1 MEIRRRYSQQLDDLK
16 LEVLRM
22 AALTESA
29 LAKALQALFE
39 RNTDLAEEVVEQDQE
54 IDLLEVEIDRR
65 CLSLLALEQPMARD
79 LRFIIGC
86 MRVCTNLERI
96 ADQAVNIAERAL
108 YLNQRPAL
116 PHQPLVEQ
124 LAAISKEMLKKSISS
139 FNNGRASEAAEVCAM
154 DDAADELN
162 VEILRHFI
170 DHMVAEVRAVERAV
184 YSIIVSRC
192 LERCG
197 DLATNVAEAVVF
209 IVEGV
214 DGGCAIC
221 DLDIQELLMK
231 GLRN

>member
-1 MEIRRRYSQQLDDLK
+1 MEIRRRYSQELDDLK

-29 LAKALQALFE
+29 LTKALKALFE
-39 RNTDLAEEVVEQDQE
+39 RNSDVAEEVVEGDQE

-65 CLSLLALEQPMARD
+65 VLRLMALEQPMARD

-86 MRVCTNLERI
+86 MRISVNLERT

-116 PHQPLVEQ
+116 PHQPLVEK
-124 LAAISKEMLKKSISS
+124 LATISVDMLKKAVSA
-139 FNNGRASEAAEVCAM
+139 FNHSKTRQASEVCQM

-162 VEILRHFI
+162 EKILRHFI
-170 DHMVAEVRAVERAV
+170 DYMIEEVESVDRAVNT
-184 YSIIVSRC
+184 IIISRC

-214 DGGCAIC
+214 EIKHYC
-221 DLDIQELLMK
+221 EP
-231 GLRN
+231 

>member
-1 MEIRRRYSQQLDDLK
+1 MEIRRRYRQELDDLK

-29 LAKALQALFE
+29 LTKALQALFE
-39 RNTDLAEEVVEQDQE
+39 RNSEMAGEVVEGDQE

-65 CLSLLALEQPMARD
+65 SLRLLALEQPMAKD

-86 MRVCTNLERI
+86 MRVCVNLERI

-116 PHQPLVEQ
+116 PHQPLIEQ
-124 LAAISKEMLKKSISS
+124 LAAISQEMLKKSISAFS
-139 FNNGRASEAAEVCAM
+139 NARASEAAEVCAM

-162 VEILRHFI
+162 EKILRHFI
-170 DHMVAEVRAVERAV
+170 DYMVAEVRAVERAV

-214 DGGCAIC
+214 DIKHYC
-221 DLDIQELLMK
+221 K
-231 GLRN
+231 P

>member
-1 MEIRRRYSQQLDDLK
+1 MEIRKRFSQELDDLK

-22 AALTESA
+22 AALTEHA
-29 LAKALQALFE
+29 LTKALRAFFE
-39 RNTDLAEEVVEQDQE
+39 RDSDLAEEVVASDEE
-54 IDLLEVEIDRR
+54 IDLLEVDIDKR
-65 CLSLLALEQPMARD
+65 CLRLLALEQPMARD

-86 MRVCTNLERI
+86 MRVCINLERI

-116 PHQPLVEQ
+116 PHQPLMER
-124 LAAISKEMLKKSISS
+124 LAATSVDMFKKAVSA
-139 FNNGRASEAAEVCAM
+139 FNTGNTQQASEVCRM

-162 VEILRHFI
+162 LKILRHFV
-170 DHMVAEVRAVERAV
+170 DYMVAEVRGVERAV

-197 DLATNVAEAVVF
+197 DHATNVAEAVVF

-214 DGGCAIC
+214 EIKHYC
-221 DLDIQELLMK
+221 EP
-231 GLRN
+231 